1 MPPVRRCSVF
11 TPWLLCVFVAAIDRT
26 SCSAVFCAVIIPA
39 IIHAIVPLL
48 FDLLFQRHELDLG
61 GADFVS
67 LFASFI
73 GALLVLEFLCFIMF
87 EFQ

>member
-1 MPPVRRCSVF
+1 MVVV
-11 TPWLLCVFVAAIDRT
+11 CVCCCHRT